1 MALDLTSLPRP
12 SRDDTTVGTMVRG
25 LVGSEILRIAAEIRE
40 LVAKGTQVCNLTVG
54 DFSPKEFPIPTGLR
68 DQVGVALQAGETNYP
83 PSDGVLELRQAV
95 QRFYERA
102 LGLKYPLEG
111 ILTAGGDA
119 LQSANA
125 DEAARGWI
133 RIEGGTITATAGDDG
148 FNAVSDILIAGGA
161 RPIIYATY
169 RAVLDP
175 GDVVVYPVPSWNNNH
190 YAHMLGAKS
199 VVVTTDADSGFMPT
213 LAQLEPHLSTARL
226 LCLCSPLNPTGTMV
240 DPGALRAICERI
252 VEENRAREGRG
263 QKPLILMYDH
273 IYWVLSFGG
282 TKHVTPVELVPAIA
296 PYTVFVDG
304 ISKAFAATGV
314 RVGWGVGAP
323 TLISRMRDVLG
334 HVGAWAPKAEQV
346 ATARYLDDTKATE
359 AFLTTM
365 RASVDARLEALH
377 RGFQRMKDAGLPVRA
392 IAPQGAI
399 YLSVQFDLVGRD
411 GLTTNDAIRKRLLEK
426 ARFAMVPFQAFG
438 LAEDTGW
445 FRLSVG
451 ATSVAEI
458 EAALPRVETA
468 VREILAGK

>member
-12 SRDDTTVGTMVRG
+12 SRDDTTVGSMVRG
-25 LVGSEILRIAAEIRE
+25 LVGSEILRIAGEIRE
-40 LVAKGTQVCNLTVG
+40 LVSKGTQVCNLTVG
-54 DFSPKEFPIPTGLR
+54 DFSPKEFPIPDGLR
-68 DQVGVALQAGETNYP
+68 DQIGAALQGGETNYP
-83 PSDGVLELRQAV
+83 PSDGVLDLRQAV
-95 QRFYERA
+95 QRFYERS

-111 ILTAGGDA
+111 I
-119 LQSANA
+119 
-125 DEAARGWI
+125 
-133 RIEGGTITATAGDDG
+133 
-148 FNAVSDILIAGGA
+148 VIAGGA
-161 RPIIYATY
+161 RPVIYATF

-190 YAHMLGAKS
+190 YAHMLGARG
-199 VVVTTDADSGFMPT
+199 VVVKTDAAAGFMPT

-226 LCLCSPLNPTGTMV
+226 LCLCSPLNPTGTMI
-240 DPGALRAICERI
+240 DPEALRAICQRI

-282 TKHVTPVELVPAIA
+282 TKHVTPVELVPEMA

-359 AFLTTM
+359 AFLQTM
-365 RASVDARLEALH
+365 RQRVDARLEVLYK
-377 RGFQRMKDAGLPVRA
+377 GFQRMKDAGLPVHA

-399 YLSVQFDLVGRD
+399 YLSVRFDVVGKG
-411 GLTTNDAIRKRLLEK
+411 GLTTNDAIRKHLLEK
-426 ARFAMVPFQAFG
+426 ARFAVVPFQAFG
-438 LAEDTGW
+438 LADETGW

-451 ATSVAEI
+451 AASVAEI
-458 EAALPRVETA
+458 EEALPRVEAT
-468 VREILAGK
+468 VREILAAK

>member
-12 SRDDTTVGTMVRG
+12 SRDDTTVGSMVRG

-40 LVAKGTQVCNLTVG
+40 LVAKGTKVCNLTVG
-54 DFSPKEFPIPTGLR
+54 DFSPKEFPIPDGLR
-68 DQVGVALQAGETNYP
+68 DQIGTALQGGETNYP
-83 PSDGVLELRQAV
+83 PSDGVLDLRQAV
-95 QRFYERA
+95 QRFYERS

-111 ILTAGGDA
+111 I
-119 LQSANA
+119 
-125 DEAARGWI
+125 
-133 RIEGGTITATAGDDG
+133 
-148 FNAVSDILIAGGA
+148 VIAGGA

-199 VVVTTDADSGFMPT
+199 VVVTTDAAAGFMPT

-226 LCLCSPLNPTGTMV
+226 LCLCSPLNPTGTML
-240 DPGALRAICERI
+240 DPEALRAICQRI

-273 IYWVLSFGG
+273 IYWVLNFGK
-282 TKHVTPVELVPAIA
+282 KHVTPVELVPEMA

-359 AFLTTM
+359 SFLQTM
-365 RASVDARLEALH
+365 RQSVDARLEALYK
-377 RGFQRMKDAGLPVRA
+377 GFQRMKDAGLPVHA

-399 YLSVQFDLVGRD
+399 YLSVRFDVVGKD
-411 GLTTNDAIRKRLLEK
+411 GLATNDAIRKRLLEK
-426 ARFAMVPFQAFG
+426 ARFAVVPFQAFG

-458 EAALPRVETA
+458 EEALPRVEAT
-468 VREILAGK
+468 VREILTAK

>member
-111 ILTAGGDA
+111 
-119 LQSANA
+119 
-125 DEAARGWI
+125 
-133 RIEGGTITATAGDDG
+133 
-148 FNAVSDILIAGGA
+148 ILIAGGA

-314 RVGWGVGAP
+314 RVGWAVGAP

-359 AFLTTM
+359 SFLTSM
-365 RASVDARLEALH
+365 RASVEARLEALH

-426 ARFAMVPFQAFG
+426 ARFAVVPFQAFG

-458 EAALPRVETA
+458 EAALPRVEAT

>member
-1 MALDLTSLPRP
+1 MAIDLTSLPRP
-12 SRDDTTVGTMVRG
+12 SRDDTTVSTLVRG

-40 LVAKGTQVCNLTVG
+40 LVAKGSKVCNLTVG
-54 DFSPKEFPIPTGLR
+54 DFNPKEFPIPDGLR
-68 DQVGVALQAGETNYP
+68 DQIGAALQGGETNYP
-83 PSDGVLELRQAV
+83 PSDGVLDLRQAV
-95 QRFYERA
+95 QRFYERS

-111 ILTAGGDA
+111 IT
-119 LQSANA
+119 
-125 DEAARGWI
+125 
-133 RIEGGTITATAGDDG
+133 
-148 FNAVSDILIAGGA
+148 IAGGA
-161 RPIIYATY
+161 RPVIYAIF

-190 YAHMLGAKS
+190 YAHMLGARG
-199 VVVTTDADSGFMPT
+199 VVVTTDAAAGFMPT

-226 LCLCSPLNPTGTMV
+226 LCLCSPLNPTGTML
-240 DPGALRAICERI
+240 DPEALRAICQRI

-273 IYWVLSFGG
+273 IYWVLSFGK
-282 TKHVTPVELVPAIA
+282 KHVTPVELVPEMA

-334 HVGAWAPKAEQV
+334 HVGAWAPKAEQL
-346 ATARYLDDTKATE
+346 ATARYLDDTQATE
-359 AFLTTM
+359 SFLKTM
-365 RASVDARLEALH
+365 RQRVDERLEALYK
-377 RGFQRMKDAGLPVRA
+377 GFQRMKDAGLPVEA

-399 YLSVQFDLVGRD
+399 YLSVRFDVVGRD

-438 LAEDTGW
+438 LAADTGW

-458 EAALPRVETA
+458 EEALPRVEAT
-468 VREILAGK
+468 VREILAAK

>member
-40 LVAKGTQVCNLTVG
+40 LVAKGNKVCNLTVG
-54 DFSPKEFPIPTGLR
+54 DFSPREFPVPDGLR
-68 DQVGVALQAGETNYP
+68 DQIGTALQAGETNYP

-95 QRFYERA
+95 QRFYERS

-111 ILTAGGDA
+111 I
-119 LQSANA
+119 
-125 DEAARGWI
+125 
-133 RIEGGTITATAGDDG
+133 
-148 FNAVSDILIAGGA
+148 VIAGGA

-199 VVVTTDADSGFMPT
+199 VVVTTDADAGFMPT

-240 DPGALRAICERI
+240 DPAALRAICERI
-252 VEENRAREGRG
+252 VAENRAREGRG

-282 TKHVTPVELVPAIA
+282 TKHVTPVELVPEMA

-323 TLISRMRDVLG
+323 TLIARMRDVLG

-346 ATARYLDDTKATE
+346 ATARYLDDTQATE
-359 AFLTTM
+359 SFLDTM
-365 RASVDARLEALH
+365 RQRVDARLEALYK
-377 RGFQRMKDAGLPVRA
+377 GFQRMKDAGLPVRA

-411 GLTTNDAIRKRLLEK
+411 GLATNDAIRKRLLEK
-426 ARFAMVPFQAFG
+426 ARFAVVPFQAFG
-438 LAEDTGW
+438 LAEESGW

-458 EAALPRVETA
+458 EEALPRVEAA
-468 VREILAGK
+468 VREILAAK

>member
-1 MALDLTSLPRP
+1 MAIDLTSLPRP
-12 SRDDTTVGTMVRG
+12 SRDDTTVSTMARG

-40 LVAKGTQVCNLTVG
+40 LVAKGNKVCNLTVG
-54 DFSPKEFPIPTGLR
+54 DFSPKEFPIPDGLR
-68 DQVGVALQAGETNYP
+68 DQIGAALQAGETNYP
-83 PSDGVLELRQAV
+83 PSDGVLDLRQAV
-95 QRFYERA
+95 QRFYERS

-111 ILTAGGDA
+111 IT
-119 LQSANA
+119 
-125 DEAARGWI
+125 
-133 RIEGGTITATAGDDG
+133 
-148 FNAVSDILIAGGA
+148 IAGGA
-161 RPIIYATY
+161 RPVIYAIF

-175 GDVVVYPVPSWNNNH
+175 GDVVIYPVPSWNNNH

-199 VVVTTDADSGFMPT
+199 VVVTTDAAAGFMPT

-226 LCLCSPLNPTGTMV
+226 LCLCSPLNPTGTMI
-240 DPGALRAICERI
+240 DPEALRAICQRI

-273 IYWVLSFGG
+273 IYWVLNFGK
-282 TKHVTPVELVPAIA
+282 KHVTPVALVPEMA

-323 TLISRMRDVLG
+323 TIISRMRDVLG
-334 HVGAWAPKAEQV
+334 HVGAWAPKAEQL
-346 ATARYLDDTKATE
+346 ATARYLDDTQATE
-359 AFLTTM
+359 SFLTTM
-365 RASVDARLEALH
+365 RQRVDVRLEALYK
-377 RGFQRMKDAGLPVRA
+377 GFQRMKDAGLPVEA

-399 YLSVQFDLVGRD
+399 YLTVRFDVVGRD
-411 GLTTNDAIRKRLLEK
+411 GLATNDAIRKRLLEK
-426 ARFAMVPFQAFG
+426 ARFAVVPFQAFG

-458 EAALPRVETA
+458 EEALPRVEAT
-468 VREILAGK
+468 VREILAAR

>member
-1 MALDLTSLPRP
+1 MAIDLTSLPRP
-12 SRDDTTVGTMVRG
+12 SRDDTTVSTMARG

-40 LVAKGTQVCNLTVG
+40 LVAKGNKVCNLTVG
-54 DFSPKEFPIPTGLR
+54 DFSPKEFPIPDGLR
-68 DQVGVALQAGETNYP
+68 DQIGAALQAGETNYP
-83 PSDGVLELRQAV
+83 PSDGVLDLRQAV
-95 QRFYERA
+95 QRFYERS

-111 ILTAGGDA
+111 IT
-119 LQSANA
+119 
-125 DEAARGWI
+125 
-133 RIEGGTITATAGDDG
+133 
-148 FNAVSDILIAGGA
+148 IAGGA
-161 RPIIYATY
+161 RPVIYAIF

-175 GDVVVYPVPSWNNNH
+175 GDVVIYPVPSWNNNH

-199 VVVTTDADSGFMPT
+199 VVVTTDAAAGFMPT

-226 LCLCSPLNPTGTMV
+226 LCLCSPLNPTGTMI
-240 DPGALRAICERI
+240 DPEALRAICQRI

-273 IYWVLSFGG
+273 IYWVLNFGK
-282 TKHVTPVELVPAIA
+282 KHVTPVALVPEMA

-346 ATARYLDDTKATE
+346 ATARYLDDTQATE
-359 AFLTTM
+359 SFLTTM
-365 RASVDARLEALH
+365 RQRVDVRLEALYK
-377 RGFQRMKDAGLPVRA
+377 GFQRMKEAGLPVEA

-399 YLSVQFDLVGRD
+399 YLTVRFDVVGKD
-411 GLTTNDAIRKRLLEK
+411 GLATNDAIRKRLLEK
-426 ARFAMVPFQAFG
+426 ARFAVVPFQAFG
-438 LAEDTGW
+438 LQEDTGW

-458 EAALPRVETA
+458 EEALPRVEAT
-468 VREILAGK
+468 VREILAAR

>member
-40 LVAKGTQVCNLTVG
+40 LVAKGTPVCNLTVG
-54 DFSPKEFPIPTGLR
+54 DFSPKEFPIPDGLR
-68 DQVGVALQAGETNYP
+68 DQIGIALQAGETNYP

-111 ILTAGGDA
+111 I
-119 LQSANA
+119 
-125 DEAARGWI
+125 
-133 RIEGGTITATAGDDG
+133 
-148 FNAVSDILIAGGA
+148 VIAGGA

-169 RAVLDP
+169 RAVLDA

-199 VVVTTDADSGFMPT
+199 VVVTTDAASGFMPT

-240 DPGALRAICERI
+240 DAGALRAICERI

-282 TKHVTPVELVPAIA
+282 TKHVTPVELVPGIA

-346 ATARYLDDTKATE
+346 ATARYLDDTKASE
-359 AFLTTM
+359 AFLSTM

-426 ARFAMVPFQAFG
+426 ARFAVVPFQAFG

-458 EAALPRVETA
+458 EQALPRVEAT